1 MEANASDFETTSRL
15 CSQNQPPLWPGDAL
29 HLAICQRQRSCL
41 VSVDEELCLP
51 AEHYSVAVVIQQATD
66 REKLW
71 VND

>member
-1 MEANASDFETTSRL
+1 
-15 CSQNQPPLWPGDAL
+15 
-29 HLAICQRQRSCL
+29 

-66 REKLW
+66 PEKLW